1 MDTKREEGPGCSTAE
16 RGTLPERP
24 RGSVMIKVPLWLRNR
39 WIEILIGSLLIAMS
53 GPLMRLG

>member
-1 MDTKREEGPGCSTAE
+1 
-16 RGTLPERP
+16 
-24 RGSVMIKVPLWLRNR
+24 MIKVPLWLRNR